1 MDWTD
6 DDAEEDE
13 ERGCRLVPRP
23 ERVFFFHS
31 CAHILQYNCGP
42 WLLLDLC
49 GAKSGTFSNEKSI
62 LLPLTAPRGAI
73 VRVDSS

>member
-23 ERVFFFHS
+23 ERVSFS
-31 CAHILQYNCGP
+31 IRVLTYYNII
-42 WLLLDLC
+42 
-49 GAKSGTFSNEKSI
+49 AASGYY
-62 LLPLTAPRGAI
+62 
-73 VRVDSS
+73 

>member
-23 ERVFFFHS
+23 ERVS
-31 CAHILQYNCGP
+31 SLSIRVLTYYN
-42 WLLLDLC
+42 L
-49 GAKSGTFSNEKSI
+49 I
-62 LLPLTAPRGAI
+62 TARGYY
-73 VRVDSS
+73 